1 MSGNEKYKS
10 HIEIKD
16 GEILHISRN
25 LDVVFYKEPPESFSD
40 LPRLLRGVY
49 VLGMSTKV
57 NSPEEIAKTIA
68 EAAKKNFNIQYFA
81 PILYKNQKEK
91 EYIIRYITERLEGL
105 KENEVPE
112 NSEEEIGP
120 WRGFETEW
128 VGDGERT
135 GTVRKE

>member
-1 MSGNEKYKS
+1 MAGNKKYKK

-16 GEILHISRN
+16 GEILHILRN

-40 LPRLLRGVY
+40 LLRLLRGVY
-49 VLGMSTKV
+49 VLGMSTKE

-68 EAAKKNFNIQYFA
+68 DAAKKNLDIQYFA

-91 EYIIRYITERLEGL
+91 EYIIRDITEGLEGL

-112 NSEEEIGP
+112 NSEEGIGP

-128 VGDGERT
+128 VGGKERT

>member
-1 MSGNEKYKS
+1 MAENEKYKN

-25 LDVVFYKEPPESFSD
+25 LDVVFYKELPESFSD
-40 LPRLLRGVY
+40 LLRLLRGVY

-68 EAAKKNFNIQYFA
+68 DAAKKNFDIQYFA

-91 EYIIRYITERLEGL
+91 EYIIRDITERLEGL

-112 NSEEEIGP
+112 NSEE
-120 WRGFETEW
+120 
-128 VGDGERT
+128 
-135 GTVRKE
+135 